1 MTNIAQITFYKC
13 IQDSQEF
20 GSNNEHA
27 VSRVFFTVTVNGKT
41 LEYFCNVLQDYGSS
55 FSYETDP
62 LQVSNPFSKDTKINY
77 EQFRSAADSY
87 YRKCVGSNAS
97 GISIGEG
104 CTDIRMQGNTF
115 RLLHTVSIETS
126 ENSPAW

>member
-20 GSNNEHA
+20 GSDNEHA
-27 VSRVFFTVTVNGKT
+27 VPRVFFTVTVNEKT
-41 LEYFCNVLQDYGSS
+41 LEYFCNVLQDYGSR

-62 LQVSNPFSKDTKINY
+62 LQVSNPFSKHDHINY
-77 EQFRSAADSY
+77 EQFRSSVEAY
-87 YRKCVGSNAS
+87 YRSCVGAYGNGIKIIGASN
-97 GISIGEG
+97 
-104 CTDIRMQGNTF
+104 IRMTNNTF
-115 RLLHTVSIETS
+115 GKVHSISIETS

>member
-20 GSNNEHA
+20 GSDNEHV
-27 VSRVFFTVTVNGKT
+27 VSRVFFKVTVNEKT
-41 LEYFCNVLQDYGSS
+41 LEYFCNIIQDYGSS

-62 LQVSNPFSKDTKINY
+62 LQVSNPFSQDIRINY
-77 EQFRSAADSY
+77 EQFRSSVESY
-87 YRKCVGSNAS
+87 YRTCVGSTAN
-97 GISIGEG
+97 GIRIEG
-104 CTDIRMQGNTF
+104 STNVRMQHNIFST
-115 RLLHTVSIETS
+115 LQTVSIQTG

>member
-20 GSNNEHA
+20 GSDNEHV

-41 LEYFCNVLQDYGSS
+41 FDYHCDIRQDYGSS

-62 LQVSNPFSKDTKINY
+62 LQVSNPFSKNDHIKY
-77 EQFRSAADSY
+77 EQFRSSVEAY
-87 YRKCVGSNAS
+87 YRSCVGAS
-97 GISIGEG
+97 GSGIKIVSASN
-104 CTDIRMQGNTF
+104 IRMTNNTF
-115 RLLHTVSIETS
+115 GKVHSISIETS